1 MAALSIALYAL
12 AGLMLVG
19 AIYSFR
25 SGQKAA
31 VRSRITNRFHE
42 ESFQPHQQPGL
53 GHLRGTFI
61 DRWMWRSGIR
71 LNQRKTAVIA
81 LAISAGVLLIGT
93 QLGGIGVLVALT
105 MLAAI
110 FVVWPNF
117 QFHRRVSRMAMQVPI
132 FLDQVVRGLATGRNL
147 DGALRMAN
155 EETRPPLNE
164 VMNRV
169 QQAVDLGEDVG
180 EALRDAA
187 RLYDLRELHFIAL
200 AVQIS
205 HDYGSSPKEMLESTA
220 KLVRHREQVQ
230 RELRAMTGETRI
242 SAWTLSILPSAI
254 ALYMAAA
261 NPEYLQ
267 AMWNDP
273 GGQTILI
280 VALLMQLFGA
290 LILWRMVKSV

>member
-12 AGLMLVG
+12 ATAMVIG
-19 AIYSFR
+19 AVLAFR

-31 VRSRITNRFHE
+31 IRSRIADRFHE
-42 ESFQPHQQPGL
+42 ESFQPHQQASIGP
-53 GHLRGTFI
+53 LRGTFVE
-61 DRWMWRSGIR
+61 RWMWRSGIR
-71 LNQRKTAVIA
+71 LNQRKTLLSAAAIVGGLLLVGLQLGSIGVFVALAA
-81 LAISAGVLLIGT
+81 LAIVFI
-93 QLGGIGVLVALT
+93 
-105 MLAAI
+105 
-110 FVVWPNF
+110 VWPNF

-155 EETRPPLNE
+155 EETRPPLSE

-230 RELRAMTGETRI
+230 RELRAMTGETRVG
-242 SAWTLSILPSAI
+242 AWTLGLLPSSV
-254 ALYMAAA
+254 ALYMLAA
-261 NPEYLQ
+261 NPDYLQ
-267 AMWNDP
+267 SMWSDP
-273 GGQTILI
+273 SGQTMLI
-280 VALLMQLFGA
+280 VALVMQVTGA